1 MDIDLTYKILGLVAV
16 SFTVLGVLTGIVL
29 VWLKDKFV
37 EKKDFEQ
44 FKKDSST
51 DLVNL
56 EKRQTSAEYEL
67 KSFNQAIADLK
78 LWLGEKLKEQD
89 KDMTKEILHLS
100 NNVKQYVNSNTS
112 ASTKLMQIEDEL
124 QSIKERLA
132 AKQI

>member
-1 MDIDLTYKILGLVAV
+1 MTLDLTYKILALVAV
-16 SFTVLGVLTGIVL
+16 SFTVLGVLTGIIL

-56 EKRQTSAEYEL
+56 EKRQTNAEYEL

-78 LWLGEKLKEQD
+78 SWLGDKLMEQD

-112 ASTKLMQIEDEL
+112 SITKLMQMEDEL
-124 QSIKERLA
+124 QAIKERLA